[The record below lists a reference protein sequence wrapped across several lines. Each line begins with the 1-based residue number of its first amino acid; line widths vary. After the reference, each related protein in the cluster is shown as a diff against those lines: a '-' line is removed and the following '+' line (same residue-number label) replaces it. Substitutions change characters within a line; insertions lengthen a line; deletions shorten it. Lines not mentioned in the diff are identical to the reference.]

1 MLKRST
7 DLNHRQLALL
17 AHAIRHSDAEY
28 SIRSHSES
36 HRVAY
41 ATARADLFRL
51 AELELLERSRIG
63 MKTIL
68 FGVPSDLDRRLEAL
82 HVNA

>member
-17 AHAIRHSDAEY
+17 AHAIRHADAEY
-28 SIRSHSES
+28 TIRSHSES

-51 AELELLERSRIG
+51 ADLKLLERRRIG
-63 MKTIL
+63 RKTMV
-68 FGVPSDLDRRLEAL
+68 FSVPLELDRRLESL
-82 HVNA
+82 HADS